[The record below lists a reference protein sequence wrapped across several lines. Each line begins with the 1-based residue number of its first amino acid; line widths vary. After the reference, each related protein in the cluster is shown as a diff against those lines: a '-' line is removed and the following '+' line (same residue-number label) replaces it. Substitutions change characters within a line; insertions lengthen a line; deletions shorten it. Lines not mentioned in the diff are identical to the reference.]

1 MSSEALLNLVYQLG
15 LFVIGLLIASLAM
28 RFRATIGQW
37 FGGFVCDTAA
47 VWAAWT
53 AVDQYFLVA
62 RPFPEKWL
70 GLVQVLATVVV
81 ATLLFAVVIF
91 STGRPQQKEELSS

>member
-1 MSSEALLNLVYQLG
+1 MSYGALLHLVYQLG
-15 LFVIGLLIASLAM
+15 LFIVGLMVASLAM
-28 RFRATIGQW
+28 RFRMTIGQW
-37 FGGFVCDTAA
+37 FGGFVCATAA

-70 GLVQVLATVVV
+70 GLVQVLATVV
-81 ATLLFAVVIF
+81 AALLLFVVVIF
-91 STGRPQQKEELSS
+91 STGRPERKEQSQ